1 MKIPLREQIYAAFFA
16 IIIAGL
22 SQLTI
27 PLGLI
32 PLTGQT
38 FAVGLAVTF
47 LGMRTGT
54 MSILIYLLL
63 GLIGLPVFAGGA
75 SGIGVLFGP
84 TGGYL
89 IGFTF
94 NGLLTETFG
103 NRPRRICERDV
114 SEYRWCISNIVFWYL
129 MVKMEHRYV
138 LDCCHQWRFCSLP
151 SARCD
156 QSHCCGLFRD
166 FLAEKIAAVKK
177 EKVANV
183 DCFNQ

>member
-1 MKIPLREQIYAAFFA
+1 MKLPLREQIYAAFFA

-75 SGIGVLFGP
+75 SGIGVVLGP
-84 TGGYL
+84 TGGDSL
-89 IGFTF
+89 CGMI
-94 NGLLTETFG
+94 NGSLTG
-103 NRPRRICERDV
+103 
-114 SEYRWCISNIVFWYL
+114 
-129 MVKMEHRYV
+129 
-138 LDCCHQWRFCSLP
+138 
-151 SARCD
+151 
-156 QSHCCGLFRD
+156 
-166 FLAEKIAAVKK
+166 
-177 EKVANV
+177 
-183 DCFNQ
+183 

>member
-1 MKIPLREQIYAAFFA
+1 MLLFFA

-63 GLIGLPVFAGGA
+63 GLIGLPVLPAEQVA
-75 SGIGVLFGP
+75 SASYSDL
-84 TGGYL
+84 
-89 IGFTF
+89 
-94 NGLLTETFG
+94 
-103 NRPRRICERDV
+103 
-114 SEYRWCISNIVFWYL
+114 
-129 MVKMEHRYV
+129 
-138 LDCCHQWRFCSLP
+138 Q
-151 SARCD
+151 
-156 QSHCCGLFRD
+156 
-166 FLAEKIAAVKK
+166 AAI
-177 EKVANV
+177 
-183 DCFNQ
+183 